1 MTEQALH
8 EQPLAVAR
16 RRWKEASGELSS
28 RKLLS
33 DMELDL
39 KLLEQAKHFPVWR
52 GLVALGG
59 SWLLP
64 QLPVLMGQ
72 PDAVAI
78 ILFQVLGGLSTGAAV
93 WFLAKDGMLWW
104 RWMRA
109 RQALKKGDYR
119 APSLVRALQAKGLEL
134 RPLDRDGEVWR
145 QLETWS
151 KKSPQI
157 HAVWQK
163 WNKALAPV
171 REGDARAM
179 EEAVFAI
186 TALQD
191 LKGSR

>member
-1 MTEQALH
+1 MSASESL
-8 EQPLAVAR
+8 VAAR
-16 RRWKEASGELSS
+16 QRWKEASSELSS

-33 DMELDL
+33 DIELDIQ
-39 KLLEQAKHFPVWR
+39 LLNQAKDFPVWR

-59 SWLLP
+59 SWFLP
-64 QLPVLMGQ
+64 QLPIIMGQ
-72 PDAVAI
+72 PDAVVT
-78 ILFQVLGGLSTGAAV
+78 ILFQILGGISTGVAV
-93 WFLAKDGMLWW
+93 WFLAKDGMRWW

-109 RQALKKGDYR
+109 RQALRKGDYR
-119 APSLVRALQAKGLEL
+119 ASSLVRSLQAKGMDL
-134 RPLDRDGEVWR
+134 RPLEREGEQWR
-145 QLETWS
+145 QLEQWAQ
-151 KKSPQI
+151 KNPQV

-191 LKGSR
+191 LKAS